1 MARVV
6 SSLFAEVADPGQVKH
21 LGGQFQRPAM
31 KAADVAGM
39 LCIAETKG
47 AAATGTEDF
56 FGLVITQLNRIVAS
70 RTAHPADVAVR
81 VRAGTLRAIDG
92 GLRCRFWRE
101 IVIGY

>member
-56 FGLVITQLNRIVAS
+56 FGLVIAQLNRMVAGW
-70 RTAHPADVAVR
+70 TAHPADAVVR
-81 VRAGTLRAIDG
+81 PRAGALGAVHG
-92 GLRCRFWRE
+92 GVWCRFWE
-101 IVIGY
+101 IVVG